1 MLVPALCQAAGFAVI
16 ALLLWQR
23 PAGLATTLPLMLPL
37 MFFIIGIFSA
47 RLAIAMNVHVATHH
61 ATRVGQVWGVVGS
74 WQSTMILLAPLVGAF
89 VLDLWGPAMLFAS
102 AAGSALISF
111 ALLGA
116 LRRKT
121 ARQGLPIRINF

>member
-23 PAGLATTLPLMLPL
+23 PAGMATTLPLMLPL

-74 WQSTMILLAPLVGAF
+74 WQSTMILLAPLLGAV
-89 VLDLWGPAMLFAS
+89 VLDLWGPAMLFAF
-102 AAGSALISF
+102 AAGSAAVSLG
-111 ALLGA
+111 LLGV
-116 LRRKT
+116 LRRVI
-121 ARQGLPIRINF
+121 ARRLLL